1 MGPMLITGTGLG
13 LLAAFAAGVLTG
25 TWWLMVGPIA
35 GVLLWSAVARGTRK
49 RAGWSSV
56 PEEWRPAKHEGVRW
70 TSRN

>member
-25 TWWLMVGPIA
+25 TWWLMVGPLA
-35 GVLLWSAVARGTRK
+35 GVLLWSVLSARSAKHHGW
-49 RAGWSSV
+49 RAGPV
-56 PEEWRPAKHEGVRW
+56 RRHYGVRW